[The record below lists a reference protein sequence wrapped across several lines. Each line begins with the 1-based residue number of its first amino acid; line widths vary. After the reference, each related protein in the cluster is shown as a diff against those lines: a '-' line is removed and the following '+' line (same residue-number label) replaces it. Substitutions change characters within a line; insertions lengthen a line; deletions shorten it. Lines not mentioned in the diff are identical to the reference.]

1 MNVSRDK
8 NLIIKI
14 YIILYIIFILLNLK
28 ILNAKF
34 LLSIRS
40 VFFLCCMII
49 LLKKIKGKFINN
61 ILLLSVLLAIGNIFY
76 YFLLIISRTYKLSL
90 SNFISNLLSLI
101 SYIYIAFNLFVSK
114 IKGQGNILFLVIYW
128 IVYIGIFVFDLVTNN
143 VINIPLSIFENLI
156 SLALDLIIIW
166 YSYNCAKNNAL
177 VN

>member
-28 ILNAKF
+28 ILNVKF

-61 ILLLSVLLAIGNIFY
+61 ILLLSVFLAIGNIFY
-76 YFLLIISRTYKLSL
+76 YFLLIISRTYELSL
-90 SNFISNLLSLI
+90 SNFISNLLSFI
-101 SYIYIAFNLFVSK
+101 SYIYIAFNLFGSK
-114 IKGQGNILFLVIYW
+114 IKGQGNILFLVIYS

-156 SLALDLIIIW
+156 SLSLDLIIIW
-166 YSYNCAKNNAL
+166 HSYKFAQKITL
-177 VN
+177 